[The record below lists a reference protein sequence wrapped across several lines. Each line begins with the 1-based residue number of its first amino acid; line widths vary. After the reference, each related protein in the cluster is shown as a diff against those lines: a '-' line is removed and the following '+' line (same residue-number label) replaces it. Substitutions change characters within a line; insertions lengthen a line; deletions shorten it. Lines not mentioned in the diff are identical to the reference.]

1 MLFVEVF
8 IIGIL
13 AALSPGPDFFIVM
26 KNSLGFGCRI
36 GIATALGVAF
46 ALVIHITY
54 TVLGFTYIMEKV
66 PSLFTAIKLVGSL
79 YLAWLGWQAIR
90 SVPQHG
96 HDQANH
102 QKVNDNK
109 TFMQGFR
116 EGFFCNVLNPKAALF
131 FLSVFSQFISADTGN
146 WVRWVYGSE
155 IIVAVGSWFVLLSVI
170 ISYRKFREFYD
181 RYNYW
186 FDRCLGSILLYF
198 AVVIVV
204 STIKS

>member
-8 IIGIL
+8 IVGIL
-13 AALSPGPDFFIVM
+13 AALSPGPDFFVVM

-66 PSLFTAIKLVGSL
+66 PSIFTAIKLVGSL

-90 SVPQHG
+90 SMPQHG
-96 HDQANH
+96 HSQANH
-102 QKVNDNK
+102 QKANGNK
-109 TFMQGFR
+109 TFRQGFR

-131 FLSVFSQFISADTGN
+131 FLSVFSQFISVDTGN

-155 IIVAVGSWFVLLSVI
+155 IVVAVGSWFVLLSVI
-170 ISYRKFREFYD
+170 ISYRKFRDFYD